1 MQAHTRGDV
10 FMYCGSGSAHWGT
23 YMHMFMYMYICSDWD
38 SLGCITVTWSDIGS
52 QERDWCPPVLVL
64 WDEVA
69 LAPILC
75 PFKLFTR

>member
-1 MQAHTRGDV
+1 MQAHTHTRGDV

-52 QERDWCPPVLVL
+52 QE
-64 WDEVA
+64 
-69 LAPILC
+69 
-75 PFKLFTR
+75 